1 MLKEAGI
8 EVHIHIQLMYLSSPL
23 TRACCRGGPPPRED
37 LTDKKK
43 QELVAALKKADIDV
57 KSSSPVT
64 LNQFYP
70 PFAPRFIRLQEL
82 LLPVEDSSE

>member
-8 EVHIHIQLMYLSSPL
+8 EVQIHIQLMYMSSPL
-23 TRACCRGGPPPRED
+23 AWACCRGGPLPRED

-43 QELVAALKKADIDV
+43 QELVAALKEADIDV

-64 LNQFYP
+64 LNQFHP

>member
-8 EVHIHIQLMYLSSPL
+8 ELHIHIQLMYLSSPL
-23 TRACCRGGPPPRED
+23 AWVCCRGGALPRED

-43 QELVAALKKADIDV
+43 QELVAALKKAQIDV

-64 LNQFYP
+64 LNQFHP

-82 LLPVEDSSE
+82 LLPVKDTSE